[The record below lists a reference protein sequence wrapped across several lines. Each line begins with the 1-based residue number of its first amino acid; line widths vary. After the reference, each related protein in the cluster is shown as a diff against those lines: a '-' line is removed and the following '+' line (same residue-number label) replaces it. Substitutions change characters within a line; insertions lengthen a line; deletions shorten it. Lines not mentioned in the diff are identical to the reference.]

1 MKITAV
7 MWGSDMPLLIEASK
21 ELGIELSAWSTH
33 DVEDDAKREDCI
45 KSFEQADVILL
56 HPSNEEFWDEL
67 IERLNKPTISFG
79 HDSSFWQLS
88 NVPLEVVATVNAYH
102 VYGGL
107 ENTKNMLHYIG
118 KEVLE
123 LDYEYDAPKETMW
136 QGIYHPDAKT
146 AFESIEDYFAW
157 YKPSRKH
164 KVGILFFRTYWANGD
179 LEIVD
184 ALIRELEKEFDVI
197 PAFSYGAGDKELG
210 AKSSR
215 EVIDAFFMNRIDAL
229 INLQSVFNAAGEAG
243 AVNALKEC
251 SN

>member
-45 KSFEQADVILL
+45 KSFEHADVILL

-67 IERLNKPTISFG
+67 IERLNKEVPTISFG

-107 ENTKNMLHYIG
+107 ENTKNMLRYIG
-118 KEVLE
+118 KEVLGK
-123 LDYEYDAPKETMW
+123 DYEYDAPKETMW
-136 QGIYHPDAKT
+136 QGIYHPDAET
-146 AFESIEDYFAW
+146 AFECIEDYFAW

-164 KVGILFFRTYWANGD
+164 KVGILFFRTYWANET
-179 LEIVD
+179 L
-184 ALIRELEKEFDVI
+184 R
-197 PAFSYGAGDKELG
+197 SW
-210 AKSSR
+210 
-215 EVIDAFFMNRIDAL
+215 MH
-229 INLQSVFNAAGEAG
+229 
-243 AVNALKEC
+243 
-251 SN
+251 